1 MKTNTILL
9 WVGLMALTATPGQAE
24 DAMYLHTHKG
34 TKAQAQNTD
43 TNFGSPAE
51 YNSYNRYRRNYE
63 ILLSADGVDSP
74 GKLTVERR
82 AVANFEVRNT
92 SDKELVLLIGD
103 DRAIAESTQ
112 LIAAGGNAAAL
123 DFHARHLLPR
133 HTLPSVCRFAPFPPP
148 TPPRGHCPPLTSPS
162 RAAGG
167 GPGPCRA
174 SWPARAA
181 ARRPTR
187 PPESVTLP

>member
-1 MKTNTILL
+1 MNTNTILL
-9 WVGLMALTATPGQAE
+9 WAGLMALTATPAQAE

-34 TKAQAQNTD
+34 TQAQAQNTD

-63 ILLSADGVDSP
+63 ILLSANGVDSP

-82 AVANFEVRNT
+82 AVANFEARNT

-123 DFHARHLLPR
+123 DFHARKLQPGQILQFGWRFDTYATQQVKFAVITTDGKPATK
-133 HTLPSVCRFAPFPPP
+133 TLTIQV
-148 TPPRGHCPPLTSPS
+148 GPLED
-162 RAAGG
+162 RNYRMAGQ
-167 GPGPCRA
+167 
-174 SWPARAA
+174 
-181 ARRPTR
+181 
-187 PPESVTLP
+187 

>member
-1 MKTNTILL
+1 MRTNSMWISVCLI
-9 WVGLMALTATPGQAE
+9 GLVSMSAQAE
-24 DAMYLHTHKG
+24 ESKYLHTHKG
-34 TKAQAQNTD
+34 TQAQAQNTD

-63 ILLSADGVDSP
+63 ILLSANGVDSP

-112 LIAAGGNAAAL
+112 QIATGGNATAL
-123 DFHARHLLPR
+123 DFHARKLLPGQ
-133 HTLPSVCRFAPFPPP
+133 TLQFGWRFDTYATQQVKFAVVATDGKPAQKALSIQV
-148 TPPRGHCPPLTSPS
+148 GPLED
-162 RAAGG
+162 RNYRMAGQ
-167 GPGPCRA
+167 
-174 SWPARAA
+174 
-181 ARRPTR
+181 
-187 PPESVTLP
+187 

>member
-9 WVGLMALTATPGQAE
+9 WVGLMALTATPVQAE

-34 TKAQAQNTD
+34 TQAQAQNTD

-63 ILLSADGVDSP
+63 ILVSADGVDSP

-112 LIAAGGNAAAL
+112 LIAAAGNAATL
-123 DFHARHLLPR
+123 DFHARQLLPGQI
-133 HTLPSVCRFAPFPPP
+133 LQFGWRFDTYATQQVKFAVVTSDGKPAQKALSIQV
-148 TPPRGHCPPLTSPS
+148 GPLED
-162 RAAGG
+162 RNYRMAGQ
-167 GPGPCRA
+167 
-174 SWPARAA
+174 
-181 ARRPTR
+181 
-187 PPESVTLP
+187 